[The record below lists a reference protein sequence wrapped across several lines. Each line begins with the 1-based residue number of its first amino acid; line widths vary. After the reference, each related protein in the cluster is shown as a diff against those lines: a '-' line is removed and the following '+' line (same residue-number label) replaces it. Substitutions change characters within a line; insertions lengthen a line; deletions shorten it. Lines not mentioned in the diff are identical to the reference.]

1 MNRVR
6 QNNYEIFRPVDLILQ
21 GVMEVDNPALDMNLN
36 RILNRTIENIITD
49 PDNKLLFEPVINNA
63 SVRGP
68 AYFT

>member
-36 RILNRTIENIITD
+36 RILNRTIEDIIAD
-49 PDNKLLFEPVINNA
+49 PDNK
-63 SVRGP
+63 
-68 AYFT
+68 